1 MKLSKEAR
9 KGARLLFNAAC
20 PNGKLDEAKIRQVL
34 VSIQERRPP
43 QSGQILHEL
52 HRLVRLSIERSTAT
66 VETAVAL
73 SPAQQLEVQSA
84 LHQRFGSGV
93 NAAFSLNPD
102 LIAGTRVRVGS
113 DIYDSNV
120 RERLTRLRH
129 GLSH

>member
-34 VSIQERRPP
+34 VNIQERRPP
-43 QSGQILHEL
+43 QSGQILHEF

-66 VETAVAL
+66 VETVVPL
-73 SPAQQLEVQSA
+73 SQAQQSEVQSA

-93 NAAFSLNPD
+93 NADFSLNPD

>member
-20 PNGKLDEAKIRQVL
+20 PNGKLDEAKVRQVL
-34 VSIQERRPP
+34 VSVEQRRPP
-43 QSGQILHEL
+43 QSGQILHEFY
-52 HRLVRLSIERSTAT
+52 RLVRLLIERSTAT

-73 SPAQQLEVQSA
+73 SVAQKSEVQAA
-84 LHQRFGSGV
+84 LRQRFGSDV
-93 NAAFSLNPD
+93 NATFSVNSD

-113 DIYDSNV
+113 DVYDSNI
-120 RERLTRLRH
+120 RDRLARLRQ

>member
-34 VSIQERRPP
+34 VNIQERRPP
-43 QSGQILHEL
+43 QSGQILHEF

-66 VETAVAL
+66 VETSVAL
-73 SPAQQLEVQSA
+73 SADQQSEVQTS
-84 LHQRFGSGV
+84 LRQRFGSELTAV
-93 NAAFSLNPD
+93 FSLNPE

-120 RERLTRLRH
+120 RERLARLRH